1 MTRLIIPVLL
11 LTLVVAQPSPAA
23 AGFAAAGF
31 YEGEAAYK
39 RGDFAT
45 ALRELSPLANLGYAG
60 AQYRLGVM
68 YERGRGVP
76 QDYKTAAKW
85 YRLAAEQGDA
95 LAQQSLGVMYG
106 QGQGV
111 AQDNI
116 RAHMWSNIA
125 ASQGETEAATKNRD
139 LFAKLMTTSQIETA
153 QKLAQECEK
162 KNYKGC

>member
-68 YERGRGVP
+68 YEKGARGSPGL
-76 QDYKTAAKW
+76 QDC
-85 YRLAAEQGDA
+85 
-95 LAQQSLGVMYG
+95 
-106 QGQGV
+106 
-111 AQDNI
+111 
-116 RAHMWSNIA
+116 
-125 ASQGETEAATKNRD
+125 GEVVQTCCRTGGCPCPTK
-139 LFAKLMTTSQIETA
+139 S
-153 QKLAQECEK
+153 
-162 KNYKGC
+162 GCDVRTRTRCRTR

>member
-76 QDYKTAAKW
+76 QDYKTAVKW

-125 ASQGETEAATKNRD
+125 ASQGDKDATKNRD
-139 LFAKLMTTSQIETA
+139 IVAKRMTTSQIETA
-153 QKLAQECEK
+153 QKLARECVK

>member
-1 MTRLIIPVLL
+1 MTRLIIPALL

-23 AGFAAAGF
+23 AGYAAAGF

-85 YRLAAEQGDA
+85 YRLAAKQGDA
-95 LAQQSLGVMYG
+95 DAQNSLGVMYG
-106 QGQGV
+106 NGHGV
-111 AQDNI
+111 VQDYV
-116 RAHMWSNIA
+116 RAHMWWNIA
-125 ASQGETEAATKNRD
+125 ASQGDKHATKNRD
-139 LFAKLMTTSQIETA
+139 TVAKEMTPSQLEKA
-153 QKLAQECEK
+153 KRLARECVK

>member
-31 YEGEAAYK
+31 YEGDAAYK

-85 YRLAAEQGDA
+85 YRRAAEQGDA

-111 AQDNI
+111 GFQNRCRPTGPTRQGDQHLRKQARLIHGVRHERDENPGVGPAGL
-116 RAHMWSNIA
+116 RSAPG
-125 ASQGETEAATKNRD
+125 SQQMGPR
-139 LFAKLMTTSQIETA
+139 
-153 QKLAQECEK
+153 
-162 KNYKGC
+162 